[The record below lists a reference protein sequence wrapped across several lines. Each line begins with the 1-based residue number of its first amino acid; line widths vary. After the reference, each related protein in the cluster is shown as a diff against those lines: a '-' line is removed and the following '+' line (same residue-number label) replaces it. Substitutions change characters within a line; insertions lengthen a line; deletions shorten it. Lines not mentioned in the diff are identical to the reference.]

1 MKIQSKK
8 GKNKIKKIL
17 NYSNNMLWECHGFV
31 IMWLVRI
38 DGSKWEY
45 GRDFNVVACI

>member
-1 MKIQSKK
+1 
-8 GKNKIKKIL
+8 
-17 NYSNNMLWECHGFV
+17 MLWECHGFV

-45 GRDFNVVACI
+45 GKDFNVMACI